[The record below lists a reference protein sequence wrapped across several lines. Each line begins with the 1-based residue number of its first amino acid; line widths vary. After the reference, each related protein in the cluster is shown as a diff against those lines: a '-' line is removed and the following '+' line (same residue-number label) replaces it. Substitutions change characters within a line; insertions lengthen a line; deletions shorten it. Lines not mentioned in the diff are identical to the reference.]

1 MEVSN
6 GVKSKVYFEPV
17 KNSDTKE
24 TIREKFARLLE
35 ASNLLDFIKKDE
47 EVAVKM
53 HFGEE
58 GNTGFVK
65 PEYVRL
71 VSDRIKKIGAK
82 PVLTDTNTLY
92 SGRRTNAKDHML
104 LAHEHGFTENIA
116 GAPVVIADG
125 NKDVALGGKFVKTAK
140 IAPLFLNIDAI
151 VGVSHFKGHIMAG
164 FGGALKNIGMG
175 CASREGKL
183 AQHSDVAPFVR
194 FKSCTGCAECM
205 KVCPADA
212 IIITNSKS
220 NIDSAKCIGCASCIA
235 ACPYHAID
243 IHWEGGAGNIQEKMM
258 EYVKAVIGSK
268 QKKSAFMNFA
278 VKITKEC
285 DCLAKDD
292 PRISPDIGIF
302 ASTDPVAIDKACLDS
317 VNSACGKDVFKEVWP
332 ERDWSKQLN
341 YAQEIGIGSMD
352 YELIKIERRA

>member
-1 MEVSN
+1 
-6 GVKSKVYFEPV
+6 VKSKVYFVAV

-24 TIREKFARLLE
+24 AIREKFACLLE
-35 ASNLLDFIKKDE
+35 GSNMFGFLKKNE
-47 EVAVKM
+47 QVAIKM

-71 VSDRIKKIGAK
+71 VADKIKKTGAR

-92 SGRRTNAKDHML
+92 SGRRTNAKDHTL
-104 LAHEHGFTENIA
+104 LAHEHGFTEDIA

-125 NKDVALGGKFVKTAK
+125 NKDVATNGKFVKIAK
-140 IAPLFLNIDAI
+140 IAPLFSDVDAI

-164 FGGALKNIGMG
+164 FGGALKNMGMG

-194 FKSCTGCAECM
+194 FKNCTGCAECR

-212 IIITNSKS
+212 IIITDKKS
-220 NIDSAKCIGCASCIA
+220 NINSAKCIGCASCIA

-243 IHWEGGAGNIQEKMM
+243 IHWEGGSGNIQEKMM
-258 EYVKAVIGSK
+258 EYAKAALTGK
-268 QKKSAFMNFA
+268 EKKSAFVNFA
-278 VKITKEC
+278 IKITKEC

-292 PRISPDIGIF
+292 PRISSDVGIF
-302 ASTDPVAIDKACLDS
+302 ASLDPVAIDKACLDS
-317 VNSACGKDVFKEVWP
+317 VNSACGKDIFKEVWP
-332 ERDWSKQLN
+332 ERDWSKQLKH
-341 YAQEIGIGSMD
+341 AQQIGMGSLD
-352 YELIKIERRA
+352 YELIKL

>member
-1 MEVSN
+1 MR
-6 GVKSKVYFEPV
+6 SKVYFIGVE
-17 KNSDTKE
+17 NHDTKE
-24 TIREKFARLLE
+24 IIKDKFNRLLD
-35 ASNLLDFIKKDE
+35 ASDILDIVKKNDQAAIKL
-47 EVAVKM
+47 

-71 VSDRIKKIGAK
+71 VSDRIKKKGAK
-82 PVLTDTNTLY
+82 PILADTNTLY
-92 SGRRTNAKDHML
+92 SGRRTNAKDHIL
-104 LAHEHGFTENIA
+104 LAHEHGFTEDIT

-125 NKDVALGGKFVKTAK
+125 NKEVITNGKFVKTAK
-140 IAPLFLNIDAI
+140 IAPLFLDVDAI
-151 VGVSHFKGHIMAG
+151 VAVSHFKGHIMAG

-194 FKSCTGCAECM
+194 FKNCTGCAECK

-212 IIITNSKS
+212 IIITNGKS
-220 NIDSAKCIGCASCIA
+220 NINSAKCIGCASCIA

-258 EYVKAVIGSK
+258 EYAKAAIGNK
-268 QKKSAFMNFA
+268 QKKSAFVNFA
-278 VKITKEC
+278 IKITKEC

-302 ASTDPVAIDKACLDS
+302 ASVDPVSIDKACFDAIKQ
-317 VNSACGKDVFKEVWP
+317 ACGKDIFKEAWP
-332 ERDWSKQLN
+332 ERDSSRQLE
-341 YAQEIGIGSMD
+341 YAQKIGIGNLD
-352 YELIKIERRA
+352 YELINL

>member
-1 MEVSN
+1 M
-6 GVKSKVYFEPV
+6 KSKVYFVPV

-24 TIREKFARLLE
+24 AIREKFAGLLE
-35 ASNLLDFIKKDE
+35 VSNLFNFVKKNE
-47 EVAVKM
+47 KVAVKM

-71 VSDRIKKIGAK
+71 VSDKIKKTGAK

-92 SGRRTNAKDHML
+92 SGKRTNAKDHAL
-104 LAHEHGFTENIA
+104 LAREHGFTEEIA

-125 NKDVALGGKFVKTAK
+125 NKDVVMGGKFVKTAK
-140 IAPLFLNIDAI
+140 IAPLFFDIDVI
-151 VGVSHFKGHIMAG
+151 IGISHFKGHIMAG

-194 FKSCTGCAECM
+194 FKNCTGCAGC
-205 KVCPADA
+205 KKACPADA
-212 IIITNSKS
+212 VIITNNKS
-220 NIDSAKCIGCASCIA
+220 NINSTKCIGCASCIA

-258 EYVKAVIGSK
+258 EYAKAALTGK
-268 QKKSAFMNFA
+268 EKKSAFVNFA
-278 VKITKEC
+278 IKITKEC

-292 PRISPDIGIF
+292 PRISPDVGIF

-317 VNSACGKDVFKEVWP
+317 VNSACGKDIFKEAWP

-341 YAQEIGIGSMD
+341 YAEDIGIGRLD
-352 YELIKIERRA
+352 YELIKIEKGG